1 MIQEDK
7 ANHNTIL
14 STLKSEEKNDSL
26 QFESWIATAS
36 EYLSKGTL
44 QDAELNATNA
54 LNLAKAMGNQQAIA
68 KSYFLLAQIYREGQ
82 QFWKIID
89 LFDSALRLFQSNQEW
104 EKYWEIRIRKGM
116 VYYEMGDYQNAL
128 DILFETL
135 KYYET
140 EHKPQWVSTIYNN
153 IGIIFQRGE
162 NDLEKSVNYY
172 QKAFDE
178 LEKEE
183 MPDDKLLIMIL
194 TNMGLAKFGMGL
206 YREAENYFLQSL
218 DLNQKFSDTHVQ
230 IVNYGNLGLVY
241 SELFEFE
248 RSEEYFQKAIALSLD
263 TKKKFSLAVNTADLG
278 RLYIRKAESAKDIRK
293 RNQLIHQAI
302 SNYQNALSTFLEL
315 KDFRRFGGYSKDLSQ
330 AYEMLGNYTKA
341 LEAYKTYSYYNDSL
355 FNDETSKEF
364 SRLEIRHE
372 YRKKED
378 SLQLENEKRIA
389 VKDATVRAHQ
399 KQKQMLLVGTLL
411 LIIIG
416 LLLFYQ
422 NLNRKRT
429 NAKLSKLNNELND
442 ANQIKVKFLSILNHD
457 LRSPISN
464 IIKFM
469 RNQQHSLEEM
479 DMETKFRLQNQILN
493 GTENLLASMDDML
506 LWCKGQMENFEPQ
519 FKPVSVESIFE
530 ELKGL
535 VSDMSVVHISYN
547 NPENLIIT
555 TDENFLKTIIR
566 NLTYNAVK
574 ALDQVENPEIIWETY
589 TSDGSQILSIK
600 DNGMGSN
607 SEQFRALYDER
618 YTVGIKTGLGLHLI
632 RDMAKAINCK
642 VQVSSTPNV
651 GTNIQLIFSR
661 SKN

>member
-7 ANHNTIL
+7 VNHNTIL
-14 STLKSEEKNDSL
+14 SILTSEEKYDSL

-36 EYLSKGTL
+36 EYLSKGLL
-44 QDAELNATNA
+44 QEAALNATNA
-54 LNLAKAMGNQQAIA
+54 LNWAKAAGNQQKTAQ
-68 KSYFLLAQIYREGQ
+68 SYFLLAQIYREGQ
-82 QFWKIID
+82 QFRKIIA
-89 LFDSALRLFQSNQEW
+89 LYDSALQLFQSNQEW
-104 EKYWEIRIRKGM
+104 ERYWEIRIRMGM

-140 EHKPQWVSTIYNN
+140 ENKPHWIATIYNN

-178 LEKEE
+178 FEKEE
-183 MPDDKLLIMIL
+183 MPDDKLRIMIL

-206 YREAENYFLQSL
+206 YHEAEDYFLQSL
-218 DLNQKFSDTHVQ
+218 DLNQKFGDTHVQ
-230 IVNYGNLGLVY
+230 IVNHGNLGLVY
-241 SELFEFE
+241 TELFEFE
-248 RSEEYFQKAIALSLD
+248 RSEEYFQKAITLSLD
-263 TKKKFSLAVNTADLG
+263 TKRKLSLAVNTADLG
-278 RLYIRKAESAKDIRK
+278 KLYIRKALSAKNVIT
-293 RNQLIHQAI
+293 RNQLIHKAI
-302 SNYQNALSTFLEL
+302 SNYQDALSTFLEL

-330 AYEMLGNYTKA
+330 AYEMLGDYTKA
-341 LEAYKTYSYYNDSL
+341 LETYKIYSYYNDSL

-389 VKDATVRAHQ
+389 VKDAVVQAHK
-399 KQKQMLLVGTLL
+399 KQKSLLMVGVLLLVV
-411 LIIIG
+411 IG
-416 LLLFYQ
+416 LLLFHQ
-422 NLNRKRT
+422 NMVRKRT
-429 NAKLSKLNNELND
+429 NTKLSKLNEELND

-469 RNQQHSLEEM
+469 RHQQHSSEEM
-479 DMETKFRLQNQILN
+479 DWETKSRLQNQILD

-519 FKPVSVESIFE
+519 FKPVAVELIFE

-535 VSDMSVVHISYN
+535 VSDMSTVQINYN
-547 NPENLIIT
+547 NPEDLTIT

-566 NLTYNAVK
+566 NLTYNAIK
-574 ALDQVENPEIIWETY
+574 ALDEVENPEIIWEAY
-589 TSDGSQILSIK
+589 TSDGFQILSIK
-600 DNGMGSN
+600 DNGIGSN
-607 SEQFRALYDER
+607 SEQFRALYDEK
-618 YTVGIKTGLGLHLI
+618 YTVGIKTGLGFHLI

-642 VQVSSTPNV
+642 VKVSSTPNG
-651 GTNIQLIFSR
+651 GTTILLVF
-661 SKN
+661 